1 MVNIELWVDELLS
14 DIQAA
19 GEKGENYDL
28 HLEAPLVKELTD
40 DIKNLSYI
48 EIY

>member
-1 MVNIELWVDELLS
+1 MINIDLWVDELLS
-14 DIQAA
+14 GIQSA

-28 HLEAPLVKELTD
+28 HLEGPLVKELTE
-40 DIKNLSYI
+40 DIKKLTYI